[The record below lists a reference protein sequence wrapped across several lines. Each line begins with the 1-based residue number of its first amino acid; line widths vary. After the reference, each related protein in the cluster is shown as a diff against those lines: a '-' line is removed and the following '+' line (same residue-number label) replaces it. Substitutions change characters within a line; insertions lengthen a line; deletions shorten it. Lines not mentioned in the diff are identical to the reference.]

1 VVVSGHSGPKA
12 VLKLLLHIYRL
23 PENG

>member
-1 VVVSGHSGPKA
+1 VDRGHSGPKA